1 MRKKDIVEI
10 KLDNN
15 TTILAEALVKNSNNG
30 REKIASEIAE
40 KKFSDFSNT
49 VGKIASETLKPLK
62 QINAKKLTVKMGM
75 NIGVESGKLT
85 ALLVEGSA
93 NANIEITIEWSDETE
108 RSN

>member
-15 TTILAEALVKNSNNG
+15 TTILAEVLVKNNNG

-62 QINAKKLTVKMGM
+62 QINAKKLTIKMGM

-93 NANIEITIEWSDETE
+93 NANIEITIEWSNESE